1 MYPEGTPYY
10 EVLYDKHSF
19 LLPSRMGFDLLGTTE
34 MKHYFKVSDIEYAEH
49 NFVWKPCYG
58 EKQEYPDKYREMKVM
73 LEETLYPYRKLYVIF
88 RTYNEGIAFRY
99 EIPYQSGFE
108 KW

>member
-1 MYPEGTPYY
+1 
-10 EVLYDKHSF
+10 
-19 LLPSRMGFDLLGTTE
+19 
-34 MKHYFKVSDIEYAEH
+34 
-49 NFVWKPCYG
+49 
-58 EKQEYPDKYREMKVM
+58 M

-108 KW
+108 KVVIDKELTEFAFPKTLRYGSLMGMKANIIKYILLK